1 MVTEFIH
8 LQKAI
13 NLNQISR
20 LHKNHKRITIIQ
32 YIYDNN
38 TINIS
43 HETQLKYRVVAI
55 STANYKLA
63 TIGADYW
70 QDYTQRL
77 VTPRGFVSFYTNHY
91 SNILNWLIPYPFKTF
106 VVYYQCLYQKVIWSG
121 NLRNNVFLIIIIF
134 WYFFWLL
141 FFSIFV
147 HTINWM
153 VLCIKRLEKF
163 TTY

>member
-1 MVTEFIH
+1 MTLTLITRAITKVK
-8 LQKAI
+8 LLAI

-91 SNILNWLIPYPFKTF
+91 SNILN
-106 VVYYQCLYQKVIWSG
+106 
-121 NLRNNVFLIIIIF
+121 
-134 WYFFWLL
+134 
-141 FFSIFV
+141 
-147 HTINWM
+147 
-153 VLCIKRLEKF
+153 
-163 TTY
+163 